1 MRVLTLNPGSSSMK
15 VSLVDAGTG
24 VGWAAWD
31 LTDPALVGQVIR
43 RWSDVDAV
51 AVRFVHGG
59 SQKAPVRID
68 DALLAN
74 LERLTAL
81 APNHQPL
88 SLSVTREVR
97 RLLPDVPVV
106 ACFDTAFHAR
116 MPEAAARYPL
126 PRAWTVQ
133 NRLRRYGFHGL
144 SCQYALRRTGELLG
158 RSPEDLQ
165 LVCAHVG
172 AGVSVTAIRDGHGVD
187 TSMGFT
193 PLEGA
198 MMATRSGSVDP
209 GLLLHVM
216 QTAPMTPAEM
226 ADALF
231 HRSGLAGMTGTN
243 GDLRRVLAAAARGE
257 QDASVALDVY
267 RHRLCREIG
276 AAAMSLSRL
285 DAVVFT
291 GGVAEHQPEL
301 ITSVLDG
308 LGVLGLRAGEVP
320 HTDVDCDNRG
330 FAPGQ
335 GLRHPEPPKDRI
347 ITAAD
352 SPVPALI
359 VLPREDLELAR
370 GAEEAL
376 ARVTVR

>member
-1 MRVLTLNPGSSSMK
+1 MRVLTLNPGSSNVK
-15 VSLVDAGTG
+15 VSLVADGTA

-31 LTDPALVGQVIR
+31 LTDPAVVGHAIR
-43 RWSDVDAV
+43 RWSEVDAV

-59 SQKAPVRID
+59 SQKAPALVD

-74 LERLTAL
+74 LERLTSL

-88 SLSVTREVR
+88 SLEVTREVR
-97 RLLPDVPVV
+97 RLLPDFPVV

-126 PRAWTVQ
+126 PRAWTTQ

-158 RSPEDLQ
+158 RAPEKLQ
-165 LVCAHVG
+165 FVCAHVG

-198 MMATRSGSVDP
+198 MMATRSGSIDP

-216 QTAPMTPAEM
+216 QTVPMSAAEM

-231 HRSGLAGMTGTN
+231 HRSGLAGMTGTD

-257 QDASVALDVY
+257 RDAAVALAVY
-267 RHRLCREIG
+267 RYRLRREIG

-308 LGVLGLRAGEVP
+308 LAVLGLRAGKVP
-320 HTDVDCDNRG
+320 HTDVD
-330 FAPGQ
+330 
-335 GLRHPEPPKDRI
+335 RI
-347 ITAAD
+347 VTDAD
-352 SPVPALI
+352 SRVPALI

-376 ARVTVR
+376 ARVSVR

>member
-1 MRVLTLNPGSSSMK
+1 VRVLTLNPGSSSMK
-15 VSLVDAGTG
+15 VSLVADGTA
-24 VGWAAWD
+24 VGWTAWD
-31 LTDPALVGQVIR
+31 LADPGAVGQAIR
-43 RWSDVDAV
+43 RWSEVDAV

-59 SQKAPVRID
+59 SQKTPARVD

-74 LERLTAL
+74 LERLTSL

-88 SLSVTREVR
+88 SLEVTREVR

-126 PRAWTVQ
+126 PRAWTAQ

-144 SCQYALRRTGELLG
+144 SCQYALHRTAELLG
-158 RSPEDLQ
+158 RTPADLQ

-172 AGVSVTAIRDGHGVD
+172 AGVSVTAIRAGHGVD

-198 MMATRSGSVDP
+198 MMATRSGSIDP

-216 QTAPMTPAEM
+216 QTVPMSPAEL

-231 HRSGLAGMTGTN
+231 HRSGLAGMTGTD
-243 GDLRRVLAAAARGE
+243 GDLRRVLAAANRGE

-267 RHRLCREIG
+267 RHRLRREIG

-301 ITSVLDG
+301 ITSVIDG
-308 LGVLGLRAGEVP
+308 LGVLGLRGGAVP
-320 HTDVDCDNRG
+320 HTDVD
-330 FAPGQ
+330 
-335 GLRHPEPPKDRI
+335 RI
-347 ITAAD
+347 VTAAG
-352 SPVPALI
+352 SSVPALI

-376 ARVTVR
+376 AGVSVR